1 MLNPIE
7 LAWSGLKNFVRENN
21 TNFRLSDVRHLAME
35 WISSLTAGDSAAYID
50 HTLKIEETFKKS
62 DRFSEQIEEDLI
74 DEDDDDV
81 NSEEEG
87 VLD

>member
-7 LAWSGLKNFVRENN
+7 LVWSGLKNFVRKNN
-21 TNFRLSDVRHLAME
+21 TKFRLSDVRHLPMQ
-35 WISSLTAGDSAAYID
+35 WISSLTAGDSSPYID
-50 HTLKIEETFKKS
+50 HMLKIEETFKKS
-62 DRFSEQIEEDLI
+62 DQFTEQIEEDLM

>member
-1 MLNPIE
+1 MQ
-7 LAWSGLKNFVRENN
+7 
-21 TNFRLSDVRHLAME
+21 
-35 WISSLTAGDSAAYID
+35 WISSLTADDSTAYID
-50 HTLKIEETFKKS
+50 HTLKIEETFNKS
-62 DRFSEQIEEDLI
+62 DRFTEKTEEHLM

>member
-7 LAWSGLKNFVRENN
+7 LAWFGLKNFVRKNN
-21 TNFRLSDVRHLAME
+21 TNFRLSDVRHLTMQ
-35 WISSLTAGDSAAYID
+35 WISSLTAGDSSSYID

-62 DRFSEQIEEDLI
+62 DQFTEQIEKDLM
-74 DEDDDDV
+74 DEDGDDV
-81 NSEEEG
+81 NSEGEG